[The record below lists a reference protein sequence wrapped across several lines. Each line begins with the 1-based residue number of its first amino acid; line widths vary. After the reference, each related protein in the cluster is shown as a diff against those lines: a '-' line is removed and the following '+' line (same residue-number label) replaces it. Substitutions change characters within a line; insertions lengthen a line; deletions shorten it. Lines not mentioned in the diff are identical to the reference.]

1 MGRPRR
7 AVVVGVGA
15 LATGA
20 AIARWW
26 RGRAR
31 AAADGDT
38 AEHLAAVERAERNAA
53 VAKLAGQVGAGM
65 AAHRAQRAFVSAE
78 RRDELDAARQLR
90 TAEQVADALGN
101 LKGALM
107 KIGQLASF
115 IDDAMPEPVR
125 QALAQLQQNA
135 PPMSAELAA
144 SVVDKE
150 LGAAPEKVF
159 EEWDPVPLAAAS
171 IGQVHR
177 AVARDGR
184 AVAVKVQ
191 YPGVDEAVRA
201 DLANLN
207 LAGMGLGTLFPGLDA
222 PSMVTELRDRLSE
235 ELDYDLEARHQHGF
249 ATWYRG
255 HPFIHVPD
263 VLPEL
268 STARVLTTELAE
280 GARFDDMAGWDQE
293 ERNLAGE
300 AIYRFVFRSL
310 YRFHAF
316 NGDPHPGNYLF
327 RPGGQVS
334 FLDFGLVKR
343 LTRREVDQC
352 YRLVRASVVDRDPA
366 AVRRAAEQAGLIA
379 RGAPVPDDRVFE
391 FMRIF
396 WDAVERDEVTTITAE
411 WAGQVARRY
420 FDGRTAF
427 GDVMAHA
434 GMPPSMVVL
443 QRINLGLLAIL
454 GRIEATA
461 NWRRV
466 AFELWPDGAEPS
478 TELGREEATWWEL
491 THGS

>member
-1 MGRPRR
+1 M
-7 AVVVGVGA
+7 
-15 LATGA
+15 
-20 AIARWW
+20 
-26 RGRAR
+26 
-31 AAADGDT
+31 
-38 AEHLAAVERAERNAA
+38 A

-65 AAHRAQRAFVSAE
+65 AAHRAQRVFASAE
-78 RRDELDAARQLR
+78 RREELDAARQLR

-115 IDDAMPEPVR
+115 LDDAMPEPVR
-125 QALAQLQQNA
+125 EALAQLQQNA

-144 SVVDKE
+144 QVVEQE
-150 LGAAPEKVF
+150 LGAAPDKCF
-159 EEWDPVPLAAAS
+159 EEWDPEPMAAAS

-177 AVARDGR
+177 AVAPDGR
-184 AVAVKVQ
+184 QLAVKVQ

-201 DLANLN
+201 DLANLD
-207 LAGMGLGTLFPGLDA
+207 LAGLGLGSLFPGLDA
-222 PSMVTELRDRLSE
+222 PSMVAELRDRLTE
-235 ELDYDLEARHQHGF
+235 ELDYVLEAKNQHDF
-249 ATWYRG
+249 ASWYRG

-263 VLPEL
+263 VLPQY
-268 STARVLTTELAE
+268 STARVLTAELAE
-280 GARFDDMAGWDQE
+280 GARFDDMARWDQA
-293 ERNLAGE
+293 ERDLAGE

-310 YRFHAF
+310 YRFFAF

-343 LTRREVDQC
+343 LTLGEVAQC
-352 YRLVRASVVDRDPA
+352 YRLVQASVIERDPL

-379 RGAPVPDDRVFE
+379 RDAPVPDDRVFE
-391 FMRIF
+391 FMRVF
-396 WDAVERDEVTTITAE
+396 WDAVERDETTTITAE
-411 WAGQVARRY
+411 WASQVARRY
-420 FDGRTAF
+420 FDGRTNFA
-427 GDVMAHA
+427 DVMAYA

-454 GRIEATA
+454 GRLEATA

-466 AFELWPDGAEPS
+466 AFELWPDDAPPS
-478 TELGREEATWWEL
+478 TTLGREERTWWEL

>member
-1 MGRPRR
+1 M
-7 AVVVGVGA
+7 
-15 LATGA
+15 
-20 AIARWW
+20 
-26 RGRAR
+26 GRAR
-31 AAADGDT
+31 TALVVSLSAAGAVAWALRRRRDRQGHHISAT
-38 AEHLAAVERAERNAA
+38 ARAERNAA
-53 VAKLAGQVGAGM
+53 VAKLASQVGAG
-65 AAHRAQRAFVSAE
+65 AAVNRAQRVFASAATKE
-78 RRDELDAARQLR
+78 RLDADLQLR

-125 QALAQLQQNA
+125 QALAQLQQDA
-135 PPMSAELAA
+135 PPMSGELAA
-144 SVVDKE
+144 QVVETE
-150 LGAAPEKVF
+150 LGAPPEKLF
-159 EEWDPVPLAAAS
+159 AAWDPVPIAAAS

-177 AVARDGR
+177 ARAHDGR
-184 AVAVKVQ
+184 LLAVKVQ

-207 LAGMGLGTLFPGLDA
+207 LAGMGLGSLFPGLDA
-222 PSMVTELRDRLSE
+222 PSMVAELKARLTE
-235 ELDYDLEARHQHGF
+235 ELDYRLEAENQHAF
-249 ATWYRG
+249 AAWYRG

-263 VLPEL
+263 VVADL
-268 STARVLTTELAE
+268 STPRVLTSELAE
-280 GARFDDMAGWDQE
+280 GVRFDDMATWSQE

-327 RPGGQVS
+327 RPGGQVT

-343 LTRREVDQC
+343 LTRREVDLC
-352 YRLVRASVVDRDPA
+352 YRLVHASVVERDPA
-366 AVRRAAEQAGLIA
+366 KVRRACETAGLIA
-379 RGAPVPDDRVFE
+379 RDAPVPDDRVFE

-396 WDAVERDEVTTITAE
+396 WEAVENDDVTTITAE
-411 WAGQVARRY
+411 WASQVARRY
-420 FDGRTAF
+420 FDGRTNF
-427 GDVMAHA
+427 GDVMEYA

-461 NWRRV
+461 NWRRI
-466 AFELWPDGAEPS
+466 AFELWPDGAPPS
-478 TELGREEATWWEL
+478 TPLGREEALWWEL
-491 THGS
+491 THAS

>member
-1 MGRPRR
+1 MLAGLGVLAAGAVLARRRR
-7 AVVVGVGA
+7 ARRQ
-15 LATGA
+15 TGDD
-20 AIARWW
+20 
-26 RGRAR
+26 GAR
-31 AAADGDT
+31 A
-38 AEHLAAVERAERNAA
+38 HISAVERAERNAA
-53 VAKLAGQVGAGM
+53 MAKLAGQVGAGV
-65 AAHRAQRAFVSAE
+65 AVHRAQRVFASPE
-78 RRDELDAARQLR
+78 RREELDAAVQLR

-115 IDDAMPEPVR
+115 LDDAMPEPVR
-125 QALAQLQQNA
+125 QALAQLQQDA
-135 PPMSAELAA
+135 PPMSSELAA
-144 SVVDKE
+144 DVVEQE
-150 LGAAPEKVF
+150 LGAAPDKIF
-159 EEWDPVPLAAAS
+159 EEWDPIPLAAAS

-177 AVARDGR
+177 AVAPDGR

-207 LAGMGLGTLFPGLDA
+207 LAGLGLGSLFPGLDA
-222 PSMVTELRDRLSE
+222 PSMVAELRERLTE
-235 ELDYDLEARHQHGF
+235 ELDYHLEARNQHDF
-249 ATWYRG
+249 AQWYRG

-263 VLPEL
+263 VLSEL

-280 GARFDDMAGWDQE
+280 GARFDDMATWSQE
-293 ERNLAGE
+293 ERDLAGE

-310 YRFHAF
+310 YRFSTF

-327 RPGGQVS
+327 RGGGQVS

-352 YRLVRASVVDRDPA
+352 YALVQASVVQRDA
-366 AVRRAAEQAGLIA
+366 KAVRRAAEQAGLIA
-379 RGAPVPDDRVFE
+379 RDAPVPDERVFE
-391 FMRIF
+391 FMGIF
-396 WDAVERDEVTTITAE
+396 WEAVERDEVTTITPE
-411 WAGQVARRY
+411 WASQVARRY
-420 FDGRTAF
+420 FDGRTNF
-427 GDVMAHA
+427 GDVMEYA

-454 GRIEATA
+454 GRLEATA

-466 AFELWPDGAEPS
+466 AFELWPDAAPPS
-478 TELGREEATWWEL
+478 TALGREEAMWWEL